1 MGKPMATDT
10 ARSTKSPAARHLWQV
25 PAFLLGVAAV
35 LVVMLVIR
43 PRYSTDTLAA
53 AEHQL
58 SEARK
63 ALEDSTPDLSGALSR
78 TKLVIAQADK
88 YPQLSG
94 EAHFL
99 AGSAH
104 LRLADEPG
112 ADTPRERQKA
122 RQEFDQ
128 ALGSGV
134 PEADQA
140 KLNYRLGKVMLLLGG
155 DATKIVALLEK
166 SAEADNA
173 AEGYGMLAMA
183 YTRLAT
189 PDLGKALKASRE
201 QLDRA
206 LRTSDVR
213 LQTSARFQ
221 LGKLYLQLKMDK
233 DARQMLARVG
243 QEVPEEF
250 YEARRLLGESYEQ
263 TGEWD
268 NAARNWAQARED
280 AKLAGGEKAKVLYHL
295 GRCYAQGQ
303 RKEAAGVFEEVV
315 ALGGPEGQ
323 AAGIRLA
330 EQRADAD
337 TSTALT
343 ALSAALQGVH
353 TAEDYRNPL
362 LAVDDVRQVIE
373 KIVSTAREKGDW
385 PLARKAID
393 VYSSVAAPGKDDE
406 LAGQVLDVQGQ
417 ALAADAK
424 LDSAKQEQAMEAFR
438 NAAAAFERAAAKT
451 PAGPDQ
457 ISRLWTSAQLFLK
470 AGMTPR
476 AIELLGR
483 VTQQEGTVKPEQMG
497 EAWLLIGNAHDT
509 SQHLEEARAAYQKC
523 MAYPGQFGLKA
534 QLALASLDLAD
545 KHVDE
550 AERALQDV
558 LKKVRETPHADPEI
572 QEQASFTLAHAAYQ
586 RQGTVKEDLR
596 EYSTAEQRLKGAI
609 EQYPESEWVD
619 DARIKLGLCYWNEA
633 RLKDSALLGTQ
644 AGRSLLNDEE
654 KNAYQRQRDELL
666 TMAADQYDKVEQ
678 RMLDRRKATGR
689 LTPRESQ
696 LLKWAEFWG
705 TDCIFFLRK
714 YDEAV
719 RRCNALA
726 GRYERLPEEM
736 IALSQ
741 VWQTYSLMRL
751 PEKAAETLVRM
762 KTEFAKIPDAAFD
775 GSLNTHQRAYWEKW
789 IDEASKPAI
798 APTPPP
804 SRVSK

>member
-1 MGKPMATDT
+1 MATDT
-10 ARSTKSPAARHLWQV
+10 ARSTSSPAARHLWQV
-25 PAFLLGVAAV
+25 PAFLLGIAAV
-35 LVVMLVIR
+35 LVVMLVVR
-43 PRYSTDTLAA
+43 PRYSTDTVAA

-63 ALEDSTPDLSGALSR
+63 ALDDSPPDLSGALSR
-78 TKLVIAQADK
+78 TKLVLAQGDK

-99 AGSAH
+99 AGTAH

-122 RQEFDQ
+122 RQEFDL
-128 ALGSGV
+128 AIGHGV

-166 SAEADNA
+166 STEADNP
-173 AEGYGMLAMA
+173 AEGYGLLAAA
-183 YTRLAT
+183 YTHLAT
-189 PDLGKALKASRE
+189 PDLGKALKAAKE
-201 QLDRA
+201 HLDRA
-206 LRTSDVR
+206 LRTSDAR
-213 LQTSARFQ
+213 LQANARFQ

-243 QEVPEEF
+243 QEVPEQF
-250 YEARRLLGESYEQ
+250 YEARRLLGENYEQ

-280 AKLAGGEKAKVLYHL
+280 VKLAGGEKAKVLYHL

-315 ALGGPEGQ
+315 ALGGAEGQ

-330 EQRADAD
+330 ELRAEADA
-337 TSTALT
+337 SVALT
-343 ALSAALQGVH
+343 ALNGALQGVH
-353 TAEDYRNPL
+353 AAEDYRNPL

-373 KIVSTAREKGDW
+373 KIATAARDKGDW
-385 PLARKAID
+385 PLARKAIE
-393 VYSSVAAPGKDDE
+393 VYSTVAAPGKDDE
-406 LAGQVLDVQGQ
+406 LAGQVFDAQGQ
-417 ALAADAK
+417 ALAAEAK
-424 LDSAKQEQAMEAFR
+424 LDSTKHDQAIEAFR
-438 NAAAAFERAAAKT
+438 NAAAAYERAAGKT

-457 ISRLWTSAQLFLK
+457 ITRLWTSAQLFLK

-476 AIELLGR
+476 AIELLAR

-509 SQHLEEARAAYQKC
+509 SQHLDEARAAYQKC
-523 MAYPGQFGLKA
+523 MTFPGQYGLKA

-572 QEQASFTLAHAAYQ
+572 QEQAIFTLAHTAYQ

-619 DARIKLGLCYWNEA
+619 DARVKLGLCYWNEA
-633 RLKDSALLGTQ
+633 RLKDSALLGTKV
-644 AGRSLLNDEE
+644 GRSILNDEE
-654 KNAYQRQRDELL
+654 RNAYQRQRDELL
-666 TMAADQYDKVEQ
+666 KMAAEQYEKVEQ
-678 RMLDRRKATGR
+678 RMLGRRKTNGR

-696 LLKWAEFWG
+696 LVKWAEFWG
-705 TDCIFFLRK
+705 TDCIFFLHM
-714 YDEAV
+714 YEEAI
-719 RRCNALA
+719 RRCNVLA
-726 GRYERLPEEM
+726 TRYAHLPEEM

-741 VWQTYSLMRL
+741 VWQTYSLMGKSD
-751 PEKAAETLVRM
+751 KAAETLERM
-762 KTEFAKIPDAAFD
+762 KSEFKQIPDAAFD
-775 GSLNTHQRAYWEKW
+775 GSLNTHQRGYWEKW
-789 IDEASKPAI
+789 IEEASKPPI

-804 SRVSK
+804 SRASK